1 MLGISRISF
10 LINST
15 VQYFHGMLWECFG
28 KLGIFGQVRMVYDQK
43 GKPRG
48 CGKVWL
54 MLRRKSRVVRASR
67 NTNLAWSAGISTNTI
82 ATTGLLGLISR
93 GYFWKMVRQ
102 EVFEEADNF
111 SLKQVT

>member
-1 MLGISRISF
+1 MVSFGNALGSLGFSDRF
-10 LINST
+10 AWST
-15 VQYFHGMLWECFG
+15 TRRESPEAV
-28 KLGIFGQVRMVYDQK
+28 
-43 GKPRG
+43 
-48 CGKVWL
+48 GKVG
-54 MLRRKSRVVRASR
+54 SCCGGRVLLVRAPR
-67 NTNLAWSAGISTNTI
+67 HTNLEWSAGISTNTI